1 MNGDIAILNKY
12 PAKDYNVL
20 MASTATQM
28 TAWHKIILCET
39 KIDPDPDSGDVYP
52 QGGKLAFS
60 KQALMRLADAA
71 GIRFVGTDSERH
83 EDMSVT
89 ATVHGVMTK
98 ADGIEHQLIGT
109 YTWDV
114 PNRLEQVRLDIEKY
128 EQKSSRKLSN
138 TDTAQRMIDV
148 RKFAFM
154 RAETGAIERL
164 IRSALGLRS
173 TYSKADLDKT
183 FVIARVV
190 TDMSQDPMMRFVTAM
205 RLAGGRLGEEE
216 IKAIV
221 SAMSQQPQP
230 QAQIEQAE
238 PVAQIEA
245 GGGPEPE
252 PDEEPPIETVPNGS
266 SWIEQKAKR
275 AHFWAW
281 VNEQGLTHDEV
292 HEALRVSTL
301 KGWLKPMDVTKELI
315 VAWRDAQI
323 EAETAERIGS
333 TEGVEQSE
341 F

>member
-12 PAKDYNVL
+12 PEKDYNVL

-114 PNRLEQVRLDIEKY
+114 SNRLEQVRLDIEKY

-190 TDMSQDPMMRFVTAM
+190 TDMSQDPMMRLVTAM

-238 PVAQIEA
+238 PVAQLEA
-245 GGGPEPE
+245 GEEHQSEPE
-252 PDEEPPIETVPNGS
+252 VLQEKTAAPTD
-266 SWIEQKAKR
+266 
-275 AHFWAW
+275 HCDDAW
-281 VNEQGLTHDEV
+281 VDDKDTIVAFWEWGKKHDPPLTRTNIY
-292 HEALRVSTL
+292 EALRVSTMQ
-301 KGWLKPMDVTKELI
+301 GWRVPLEETKAQVLEWLN
-315 VAWRDAQI
+315 AQI
-323 EAETAERIGS
+323 GPKQDELPY
-333 TEGVEQSE
+333 
-341 F
+341 